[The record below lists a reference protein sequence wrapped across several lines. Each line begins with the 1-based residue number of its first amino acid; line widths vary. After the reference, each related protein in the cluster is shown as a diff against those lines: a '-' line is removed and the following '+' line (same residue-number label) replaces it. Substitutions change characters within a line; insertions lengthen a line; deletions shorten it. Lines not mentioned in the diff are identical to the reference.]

1 MVHSSADLAM
11 AAEQQQRI
19 TIAFLVVSWIFIL
32 LRIWTRTCI
41 IRSFGWDD
49 AVMLLAGLTFTLFC
63 GSVWLVEASGGTSEI
78 TSADDLQ
85 KVTKWVIVRETGY
98 LMAIMLVK
106 ISLAI
111 FFSRI
116 VVRRSHFIII
126 YVTVAAN
133 IVSSMSAFF
142 YVIFRCGPNL
152 EKYAVN
158 EIIGRCQSRQVD
170 YFFAYQQDVV
180 FFLLPIPILWYAN
193 MDLRHKFSVGFILSL
208 AALGCICSGI
218 RFPYIT
224 GLTELE
230 DFFWDVTNVSIWST
244 VECGTCIIVGCMA
257 TLRPLMKMGISR
269 ARDMTT
275 RDGSRSG
282 TMKSTRASPRT
293 TNHSLSQL
301 NLHATPQNN
310 LLLAELGIQ
319 YTGIEKKASSSPK
332 LESMYEAKTITRPNT
347 AATPLPSD
355 MGYTKRSSADPILSR
370 TSSDATDLPLWK
382 APEEKKPRQPS
393 RLSLSRALLHRCR
406 PTSEDVNYAG
416 PLSDPIS
423 PPPRYM
429 DAGDAV

>member
-1 MVHSSADLAM
+1 HSSADLAM
-11 AAEQQQRI
+11 AAEQQQRV
-19 TIAFLVVSWIFIL
+19 TIAFLAVSWIFIL

-78 TSADDLQ
+78 TTADELQ
-85 KVTKWVIVRETGY
+85 KVTKWVIVREAGY

-142 YVIFRCGPNL
+142 YVIFRCGPKL
-152 EKYAVN
+152 EKYAIN
-158 EIIGRCQSRQVD
+158 EILGRCSSRQVD
-170 YFFAYQQDVV
+170 YFFAYQQATFSTLTDVV
-180 FFLLPIPILWYAN
+180 FFILPIPILWYAN

-218 RFPYIT
+218 RFPYIS

-244 VECGTCIIVGCMA
+244 VECGTCIVVGCMA
-257 TLRPLMKMGISR
+257 TLRPLMKMGLSK
-269 ARDMTT
+269 ARDITT
-275 RDGSRSG
+275 MSGSRGG

-301 NLHATPQNN
+301 NVHASPQNN
-310 LLLAELGIQ
+310 LLLSELGLTHYPIDSKQ
-319 YTGIEKKASSSPK
+319 TSSPK
-332 LESMYEAKTITRPNT
+332 MESTYEAKIITRPNT
-347 AATPLPSD
+347 AATSLPSD
-355 MGYTKRSSADPILSR
+355 MGYTKRSSADPILAR
-370 TSSDATDLPLWK
+370 
-382 APEEKKPRQPS
+382 
-393 RLSLSRALLHRCR
+393 
-406 PTSEDVNYAG
+406 
-416 PLSDPIS
+416 
-423 PPPRYM
+423 
-429 DAGDAV
+429 